1 MMKDA
6 HLVLVYDEQV
16 PQDFLDDFC
25 LDLKAESLDFRR
37 QSLPPRGPQ
46 ASLDM
51 WAIATAL
58 TLYFLE
64 PYFHGFMEEAGRDH
78 YVLLKEK
85 IKKLWGRLFGKN
97 KDFHYVVFTSS
108 GEKKLEYSL
117 LFSIYAE
124 IDNGRKI
131 KFLIRE
137 NCSKDDFTAGIDAFF
152 ELIESYH
159 SDVPYEGID
168 LDSEKDY
175 WGIILI
181 EFDPETKSLRV
192 LDPISRSR
200 KKHNS

>member
-1 MMKDA
+1 MMKNA
-6 HLVLVYDEQV
+6 HLALVYDEQV

-37 QSLPPRGPQ
+37 QSLPPRGLQ

-51 WAIATAL
+51 LVLTAIVL
-58 TLYFLE
+58 FLLK
-64 PYFHGFMEEAGRDH
+64 PYFDGFMKEAGRDH
-78 YVLLKEK
+78 YVLLKKK
-85 IKKLWGRLFGKN
+85 IKKLWGRFFSKD

-108 GEKKLEYSL
+108 GEKKLEHSL

-124 IDNGRKI
+124 INNERKI

-137 NCSKDDFTAGIDAFF
+137 NCSKDDFTAGIDDFF
-152 ELIESYH
+152 DLIESYH

-175 WGIILI
+175 CGLILI
-181 EFDPETKSLRV
+181 EFDSETKSLRI

-200 KKHNS
+200 KKHTP